1 MIKNK
6 IGIGPLLFAMLFL
19 CILFVPAV
27 SAQENPSVLEQGLIN
42 ALNSNTQSIL
52 STDSVVTNYINESN
66 ISISINNL
74 TTNQSILDQSTLRT
88 YPLENGENITFSNG
102 DIFYI
107 SGIKEDGNATS
118 SITGFSKTGTI
129 TAHKYLYSW
138 TGIHVYSLYT
148 KGFFE
153 YNRNTVKAHYIDSW
167 YKRVYAPWWQVEN
180 WEEGGQDYG
189 TSSRIYGR
197 GYFQFGLYVKGSGL
211 VIREFYDNLYI
222 KCDKYGKYKAYFSET

>member
-19 CILFVPAV
+19 CILLVPAV

-88 YPLENGENITFSNG
+88 YPLENGENITFTNG

-118 SITGFSKTGTI
+118 NITGFSKTRTI

-138 TGIHVYSLYT
+138 TGVHVYNIYT
-148 KGFFE
+148 KGYFE
-153 YNRNTVKAHYIDSW
+153 YNRNTVKAHYMDSW
-167 YKRVYAPWWQVEN
+167 YKKGYPAFWRVEN

-189 TSSRIYGR
+189 TSSQIYGR
-197 GYFQFGLYVKGSGL
+197 GYFQFGVYVESEL